1 MNNESNIHNSK
12 VVSVDQ
18 KFLSKTFNCP
28 GCNKEVTPDHE
39 DLVDC
44 LCGLMVT
51 KGSCIIS
58 DLVVTKSRAI
68 RRLS

>member
-18 KFLSKTFNCP
+18 KFLSKTFHCS

-51 KGSCIIS
+51 K
-58 DLVVTKSRAI
+58 
-68 RRLS
+68 